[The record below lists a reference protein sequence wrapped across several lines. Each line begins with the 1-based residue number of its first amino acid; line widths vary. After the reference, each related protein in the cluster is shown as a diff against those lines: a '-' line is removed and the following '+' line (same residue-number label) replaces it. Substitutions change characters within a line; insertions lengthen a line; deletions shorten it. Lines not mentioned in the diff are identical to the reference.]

1 MATIQH
7 LQQQQQHAENGFMNV
22 YDHHNQQQQQQD
34 VSNMMNGQYEL
45 NAALYNSYANNSNN
59 NNHHHS
65 NWNQYYQYHHQQ
77 QHQNTHLD
85 HNALFNDHFRQNRF
99 SFPYTYQPSSQFNT
113 DNNYD
118 YKKYQEAALMSCEYE
133 RKRLAVDPVCVSS
146 YSMNT
151 PSPIPIQETAK
162 EADVST
168 VSPMATK
175 KRKQSPELVADAP
188 ALRALLT
195 NPSKKLKYSPT
206 YFQNLKATPESSSFS
221 TTQAESQ
228 QGISNSYQYWNG
240 YYNTNSTTSSN
251 PQFLSPNKTDDSL
264 DYLDFA
270 PKSYTKDR
278 NGSQAITPIQNVPS
292 AMTCNNF
299 GFAPSPQS
307 RFVDSISTP
316 PLSPNEDVQNA
327 INFDKSAISS
337 PNNTSGTWLQN
348 EPVCKYL
355 ARDIKI
361 GVFKMEQLS

>member
-1 MATIQH
+1 MATAQH
-7 LQQQQQHAENGFMNV
+7 LQQQQQHTESGFVNV

-34 VSNMMNGQYEL
+34 ASNMMNGQYEL
-45 NAALYNSYANNSNN
+45 NAAFYSSYANNSNN

-77 QHQNTHLD
+77 QHQNAHLD
-85 HNALFNDHFRQNRF
+85 HNTVFNDHFRQNRF
-99 SFPYTYQPSSQFNT
+99 SIPYTYQASSQFNI

-151 PSPIPIQETAK
+151 PSPIPIQETTNDAN
-162 EADVST
+162 VST
-168 VSPMATK
+168 VLPMAAK
-175 KRKQSPELVADAP
+175 KRKQSPEIVTDAP

-206 YFQNLKATPESSSFS
+206 YFQNGKATADSSFF
-221 TTQAESQ
+221 TATQAESHH
-228 QGISNSYQYWNG
+228 GISNSYQYWNG
-240 YYNTNSTTSSN
+240 YYNTNSN

-264 DYLDFA
+264 DYVDFA
-270 PKSYTKDR
+270 AKNNTMDI
-278 NGSQAITPIQNVPS
+278 NGSNAIIPMQNVPS
-292 AMTCNNF
+292 GMTCNNF
-299 GFAPSPQS
+299 GRQFLDAASPQS

-316 PLSPNEDVQNA
+316 PLSPNEDEQTT

-337 PNNTSGTWLQN
+337 PDNKSGTWLQN
-348 EPVCKYL
+348 EPMCKYIL
-355 ARDIKI
+355 ARDI
-361 GVFKMEQLS
+361 